1 MEEYELDLEELEPIK
16 PYSEERAAEIAEMMS
31 EIANA
36 LAEINEFG
44 E

>member
-1 MEEYELDLEELEPIK
+1 MGEYELDLEELEPTK

-31 EIANA
+31 EIASA
-36 LAEINEFG
+36 LAEINGCE